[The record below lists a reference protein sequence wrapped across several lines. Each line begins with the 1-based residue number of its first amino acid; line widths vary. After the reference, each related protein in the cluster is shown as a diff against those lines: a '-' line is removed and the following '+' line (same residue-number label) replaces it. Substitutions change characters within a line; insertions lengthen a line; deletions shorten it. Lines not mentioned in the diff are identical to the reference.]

1 MKTNNRTKAQ
11 DLILL
16 AHKFQNSTIPGKI
29 SISDILLALD
39 ESGLILCLPQKKD
52 NTARFA
58 LQLMDNPTL
67 TEFDSSIEIV
77 V

>member
-1 MKTNNRTKAQ
+1 MKTNDRIKAQ

-39 ESGLILCLPQKKD
+39 ESGLTLSFSQKED
-52 NTARFA
+52 HTARFA
-58 LQLMDNPTL
+58 LQLIDNPTL
-67 TEFDSSIEIV
+67 TEFDPSIEV
-77 V
+77 VV